1 MPRAGRRWSREEV
14 ALLEKYASISTLL
27 AISQAL
33 GRTEASV
40 KRKVRYLK
48 LRCTHAKPRSEWLR
62 PERREMT
69 PEQIERANALH
80 LADLKAA
87 GHTRWP
93 RFAAI
98 EADTLPQR
106 VSVPDSTFLL
116 SSCVGSPAAMCAE

>member
-1 MPRAGRRWSREEV
+1 MPRAGRPWTEEEV
-14 ALLEKYASISTLL
+14 AYLKKYAAAKTVR
-27 AISQAL
+27 AMSQEL

-106 VSVPDSTFLL
+106 VSAPDSTFLL